1 MPFAALRALPRAV
14 IARVLYPAEITHLA
28 AHVALWT
35 FSAPLPPTLFD
46 PPYLVMTDGPAQEL
60 RRAVARSL
68 DAELLK
74 PVTQRVWMNIQNLRC
89 ALGAINYSIG
99 KLKRSQDML
108 SV

>member
-1 MPFAALRALPRAV
+1 
-14 IARVLYPAEITHLA
+14 
-28 AHVALWT
+28 
-35 FSAPLPPTLFD
+35 
-46 PPYLVMTDGPAQEL
+46 MTDGPAQEL

-108 SV
+108 SVCLVEGQDLRGRLEGRSAHLRL